1 MLFYDLHIHSCLSP
15 CGNDDM
21 TPHNIC
27 AMAHIKGLDVIS
39 VTDHNTAGN
48 LRAVSE
54 NAKKYNVLFLP
65 GIELNTKEE
74 VHLLG
79 YFNSVDNAEGFS
91 KYCDNYRQKIKNSP
105 EYFGRQYYMDSEDN
119 ILSEEESL
127 LISPLKLSFEEAVEG
142 IRNFGGV
149 PVPAHVF
156 RSNGIINM
164 LGFIPP
170 DSGIKCIEVNGNDV
184 PPKGYNILRSSD
196 AHTLGDISEPIFSL
210 DCDNNIASILAC
222 LERKA

>member
-1 MLFYDLHIHSCLSP
+1 MC
-15 CGNDDM
+15 
-21 TPHNIC
+21 
-27 AMAHIKGLDVIS
+27 
-39 VTDHNTAGN
+39 
-48 LRAVSE
+48 
-54 NAKKYNVLFLP
+54 FLP

-142 IRNFGGV
+142 IRSFGGV

-156 RSNGIINM
+156 RGNGIINM